1 MNAFTTGTM
10 RFFAAALLATQMFI
24 TGCTTAGAT
33 ANQKVKLLAIN
44 DFHGQIGVGKTAGAG
59 PFNQVGSAPI
69 LAAYLK
75 KAQTGME
82 YRTIIVSAGD
92 LVGASPAD
100 SALLQD
106 EPSIMFMNLLAN
118 SYCRERTDPRCNVV
132 ATVGNHEFDKGVAEL
147 QRQIW
152 GGNHADGPYLE
163 NPYSG
168 AHYPYVAANVV
179 DNATGKTLLLPY
191 VIKTVGNTRIAF
203 IGAVLK
209 NTPPLV
215 SPSGTAGLTFLD
227 EADTI
232 NRYLPEIRAKGVK
245 AIVAV
250 IHQGG
255 NQNTYTGVTD
265 PLKPA
270 ASGDIVS
277 IVNRLD
283 SDVDVVISGHTHTF
297 INSLVRNAAGKEVLV
312 TQALSSGAA
321 FADIDLE
328 IDPESG
334 DVVKKSAAIVT
345 TFTQTGGD
353 KPAVA
358 PDPAVASLVAAADAS
373 VAQKVNAVI
382 GQAASAITRTQNS
395 AGESAL
401 GNLVADA
408 QRAYTGS
415 DFAFVTLG
423 GIRDDIRTGTV
434 TWGKLF
440 SIQPFPN
447 KVVKMTLTGRQI
459 YELLAQQWNPAS
471 RSPLQISGLTYA
483 WTFNG
488 AGQPGTIDEVRK
500 NGIPIDRAATYTV
513 TTGLLLAG
521 GGEGFTLFK
530 DGRNREEG
538 ASTIDVL
545 TSYIK
550 GLKQPFNTVID
561 GRITRSN

>member
-1 MNAFTTGTM
+1 MNVFITGTM
-10 RFFAAALLATQMFI
+10 RFFAAALLAAQMLI

-44 DFHGQIGVGKTAGAG
+44 DFHGQIGSGKTVGTG
-59 PFNQVGSAPI
+59 PYNQVGSAPI

-75 KAQTGME
+75 KAAVGME
-82 YRTIIVSAGD
+82 DRTIIVSAGD

-147 QRQIW
+147 QRLIQ

-163 NPYSG
+163 KPYSG

-179 DNATGKTLLLPY
+179 DNATGKTLLPPY
-191 VIKTVGNTRIAF
+191 VIKTVGTTRIAF

-209 NTPPLV
+209 NTPLLV
-215 SPSGTAGLTFLD
+215 TPSGVSGLTFLD
-227 EADTI
+227 EADAI
-232 NRYLPEIRAKGVK
+232 NRYIPEIRAKGVK

-255 NQNTYTGVTD
+255 NQNTYAGVTD

-283 SDVDVVISGHTHTF
+283 SDLDVVISGHTHTF
-297 INSLVRNAAGKEVLV
+297 INSLVRNATGKEILV
-312 TQALSSGAA
+312 TQALSSGSA

-328 IDPESG
+328 LDPQSG
-334 DVVKKSAAIVT
+334 DVVRKSAAIVT
-345 TFTQTGGD
+345 TFVQSGD
-353 KPAVA
+353 GTPAVV
-358 PDPAVASLVAAADAS
+358 PDPAVASLVAAADAA
-373 VAQKVNAVI
+373 VAPKVGAVI
-382 GQAASAITRTQNS
+382 GQAAAAITRTLNS

-408 QRAYTGS
+408 QRSYTGT
-415 DFAFVTLG
+415 DFAFVNLG
-423 GIRDDIRTGTV
+423 GIRDDIRAGTV

-447 KVVKMTLTGRQI
+447 KVVRMTLTGQQI

-471 RSPLQISGLTYA
+471 RSPLQVSGLTYT
-483 WTFNG
+483 WTSNG
-488 AGQPGTIDEVRK
+488 AGQPGTIVDVRK
-500 NGIPIDRAATYTV
+500 NGSPIDRAATYTV
-513 TTGLLLAG
+513 TTGIFLAG

-538 ASTIDVL
+538 APTIDVL
-545 TSYIK
+545 TVYLK
-550 GLKQPFNTVID
+550 GLKQPFDSAVD